1 MFQANRN
8 RHVAA
13 ALLLAL
19 GAPVAFAAETA
30 ATPRVTSQAPVVK
43 VRPRVPQL
51 SADVKA
57 RRERLWNAAS
67 PAVRAWV
74 KQVAPGI
81 AKGTGEPE
89 ALARAA
95 VQARWSHVRAA
106 GASDTLTFMANY
118 EAAKALQ
125 VDIKNKLDSMS
136 EMGEM
141 DQMRTQA
148 AMDRLSKL
156 MSTLSNLLKKA
167 SETAS
172 GITQN
177 MK

>member
-1 MFQANRN
+1 MFQPH
-8 RHVAA
+8 RHRRVAA
-13 ALLLAL
+13 VLLFAL
-19 GAPVAFAAETA
+19 GAPVALAADTKA
-30 ATPRVTSQAPVVK
+30 SPRIISRAHVVK
-43 VRPRVPQL
+43 ARPQVPQFPP
-51 SADVKA
+51 DVKA
-57 RRERLWNAAS
+57 RGDRLSNAAS
-67 PAVRAWV
+67 PAVKSWASQNV
-74 KQVAPGI
+74 PGI

-89 ALARAA
+89 ALAGVAA
-95 VQARWSHVRAA
+95 RARWPNLRVA
-106 GASDTLTFMANY
+106 GASNDLTFIATY

-125 VDIKNKLDSMS
+125 ADIKNKLDSMS

-141 DQMRTQA
+141 ESLRLQM

-167 SETAS
+167 SDTAS